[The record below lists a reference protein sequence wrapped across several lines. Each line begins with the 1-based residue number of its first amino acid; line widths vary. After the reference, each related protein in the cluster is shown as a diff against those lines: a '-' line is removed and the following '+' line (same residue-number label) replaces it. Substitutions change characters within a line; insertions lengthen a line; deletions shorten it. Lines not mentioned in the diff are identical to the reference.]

1 MVNILIPL
9 LILSSTVPSLLMKD
23 ALSSALYIA
32 LNYWISPNSHK
43 RYYLATY
50 PKLQTITSKALMHR
64 LIISYRVRDL
74 TNHFLKWIHWSVN
87 WNLVN
92 DFLFYTSLSFSLFL
106 SIFLFQLFYT
116 PRYFLVYWFLASYL
130 AIVFMCVIYIY
141 IYIYIYIH
149 MDIWYYSPLKDTEK

>member
-1 MVNILIPL
+1 MPLFSRIGLAISYDLPQILFFYCYNPQGITLITRLRFGLSHLREHKFKHSFQDTINPLGIVVNILIPL

-74 TNHFLKWIHWSVN
+74 TNHFLK
-87 WNLVN
+87 
-92 DFLFYTSLSFSLFL
+92 
-106 SIFLFQLFYT
+106 
-116 PRYFLVYWFLASYL
+116 
-130 AIVFMCVIYIY
+130 
-141 IYIYIYIH
+141 
-149 MDIWYYSPLKDTEK
+149 